1 MIAGTQ
7 TWADEPK
14 PTSKPTG
21 KTYCITSLD
30 DFLKVPDDR
39 LPRCLA
45 EFSVMLLMAGKE
57 KSILAPKGQ
66 AVLLNKFEWKD
77 DGLDT
82 RAEMTYTPLSW
93 WKIIGMVVRFFA
105 IVILPPLVVGIFIG
119 LRWGR

>member
-7 TWADEPK
+7 SWVDDQPESI
-14 PTSKPTG
+14 SKPTG
-21 KTYCITSLD
+21 KTYRITRLD

-45 EFSVMLLMAGKE
+45 AFSVMLLMAGKE

-77 DGLDT
+77 DGLDN
-82 RAEMTYTPLSW
+82 AAMEYTPLSW

-105 IVILPPLVVGIFIG
+105 VVVLPPLAVGIFIG